1 MSAGIDHLDKALL
14 AVPHFPHRHIGRTTF
29 FEVTV
34 MACRGELP
42 IVGPVA
48 PDRSLDFN
56 LPYEGDKALL
66 DPQGQSGNPD
76 VSMDFDGPSHG

>member
-14 AVPHFPHRHIGRTTF
+14 AVPHFPHSHIGRTTF

-34 MACRGELP
+34 MSCRGELP

-48 PDRSLDFN
+48 PDGSLYFD
-56 LPYEGDKALL
+56 LPYECDKALL